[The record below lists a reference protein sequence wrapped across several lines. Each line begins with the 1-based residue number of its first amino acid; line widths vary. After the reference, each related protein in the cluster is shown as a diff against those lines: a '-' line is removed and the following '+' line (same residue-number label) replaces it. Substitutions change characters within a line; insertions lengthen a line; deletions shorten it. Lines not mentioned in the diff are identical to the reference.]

1 MIDIK
6 LPSLGEGVEK
16 GIVVAILVKE
26 GDKVVPDQPLLE
38 VETDKVTAEVPSEYA
53 GVVTSVLVAIG
64 DEVPEGAVIVK
75 MEVESDTTTAK
86 EPEVEK
92 PAEIKEEKQE
102 DPKEIVV
109 APVVIAPEKIEPVIS
124 AENSSG
130 KKFRASPLARK
141 VAREIGVDIIKVSAV
156 DNGSRVSVLDVK
168 NFAKHQLS
176 KQNNGFIT
184 APVTLPDFSKYGAVN
199 RVVMSGIAKATSRNM
214 SQSWSQI
221 PHAWLQ
227 EKADITILEK
237 TRKSLKGE
245 VKEQGGSLTITIL
258 IVKAICKAL
267 EKYPLFN
274 ASIDTASNEL
284 IYKDYIN
291 IGVAVDTDR
300 GLVVPVIKNV
310 THKSLTTLSIEL
322 TELSFKAREGKLK
335 VDDLSGATFT
345 ISNLGGIGTTGI
357 FPIVNFP
364 QAAILGVAASS
375 IESVWVEDTFEPR
388 LMMPMTIGFDHR
400 IINGA
405 DAARFLVYI
414 KHILETGFMAS
425 L

>member
-16 GIVVAILVKE
+16 GIVVAILVKA
-26 GDKVVPDQPLLE
+26 GDKIVPDQPLLE

-53 GVVTSVLVAIG
+53 GVVTSILVSIG
-64 DEVPEGAVIVK
+64 DEVPEGAVIIK
-75 MEVESDTTTAK
+75 MEVESAGAK
-86 EPEVEK
+86 EEVVVEK
-92 PAEIKEEKQE
+92 VAETKEEKPIE
-102 DPKEIVV
+102 SKLIVAV
-109 APVVIAPEKIEPVIS
+109 PSVLAAENIEPV
-124 AENSSG
+124 SSVDHNRG

-141 VAREIGVDIIKVSAV
+141 VAREIGVDILKVSAV

-168 NFAKHQLS
+168 NFAKQQLASQS
-176 KQNNGFIT
+176 KGSVP
-184 APVTLPDFSKYGAVN
+184 PVSLPDFSKYGSVK
-199 RVVMSGIAKATSRNM
+199 RVSMSGIAKATSRNM
-214 SQSWSQI
+214 TQSWTHI

-227 EKADITILEK
+227 EKADITTLEK
-237 TRKSLKGE
+237 TRKSLKEE
-245 VKEQGGSLTITIL
+245 VKEQGGALTITIL
-258 IVKAICKAL
+258 IVKAIAKAL

-274 ASIDTASNEL
+274 ASIDTNSKEL

-300 GLVVPVIKNV
+300 GLVVPVIRNV
-310 THKSLTTLSIEL
+310 AHKSLTTLSIEL
-322 TELSFKAREGKLK
+322 TELSVKAREGKLK
-335 VDDLSGATFT
+335 GEDLSGATFT

-375 IESVWVEDTFEPR
+375 IESIWMEDKFEPR

-405 DAARFLVYI
+405 DAARFINYI
-414 KHILETGFMAS
+414 KRILETWFVAS